1 LDFPPNSEI
10 SSGGFNFSAAIR
22 FSAGTSGVPP
32 TIWIFRLKIPIF
44 GGTFETPAEL
54 LIFRGLRFF
63 AGCGKRIQ
71 PDLFAAIQQQLGL
84 RFESSRARI
93 DTIVIDSVQR
103 LSEN

>member
-1 LDFPPNSEI
+1 LVLQRRIWIFRRTRKSPAEDLIFQLQ
-10 SSGGFNFSAAIR
+10 FR

-63 AGCGKRIQ
+63 AACGKRIQ
-71 PDLFAAIQQQLGL
+71 PDLFAAQDG
-84 RFESSRARI
+84 
-93 DTIVIDSVQR
+93 
-103 LSEN
+103 